1 MVMATRAKKRRLEEE
16 EKQELVDD
24 FISGLP
30 DAILGDIVTL
40 LPTRDGTRTQVLSSR
55 WHHVWRS
62 APLNL
67 DSNADSPR
75 TIRGNIRDSE
85 ISRALSAHQ
94 GPGRRFLHEFPYIDT
109 VLHRLHLPADAA
121 RPLAVLLLAA
131 ALFPTTTR
139 SPGCTLLPTALL
151 LAACTAQPHSFR
163 PLHAL
168 PTFALLSQP
177 ALLCCPRRLPGLH
190 PRMTTTHRESVG
202 SQGAP
207 RG

>member
-109 VLHRLHLPADAA
+109 ATGEVSFLASHPRSLSSLSAGRR
-121 RPLAVLLLAA
+121 RPPP
-131 ALFPTTTR
+131 FIIDG
-139 SPGCTLLPTALL
+139 STLGATG
-151 LAACTAQPHSFR
+151 
-163 PLHAL
+163 
-168 PTFALLSQP
+168 FALACAGSGRP
-177 ALLCCPRRLPGLH
+177 CRRRHGCRL
-190 PRMTTTHRESVG
+190 R
-202 SQGAP
+202 
-207 RG
+207 